1 MADANVYAM
10 SIEMNIEGNALN
22 LLEKASNFAENLEKK
37 LESISKKLLDFGDV
51 SARSLRDFS
60 TSASRATTEV
70 ERIPQILSGVRDA
83 MMELQKADFTTA
95 TEEQAKKALEAYDVL
110 KNKLD
115 ELRNQPTLSEA
126 EVHMVDKLEARIV
139 AFEQNRAKLQA
150 QYQNALKDYQLK
162 YGKMQEK
169 ELVNVKRLWVFDRQR
184 IKDHR
189 ELLDLRE
196 QYVKAGLEE
205 GSTEKDLRK
214 ISQSRNV
221 ARDREI
227 RATDMVTGK
236 LGVFSRVIKGIGGT
250 FNTVASKLGSIIS
263 NLGGGEL
270 AKATTFWG
278 LFEVAIFGAAKSEEK
293 FHTLLWRNIGTM
305 DHVAERIRKATKELG
320 ILEEEGY
327 AAAVALRSVGA
338 TDKDIEDLTVAT
350 AAFVRNTDASVE
362 STARFAKTVSA
373 ATGSQ
378 VKSLQQLA
386 KMQKFQK
393 QFGLTGRDLETVM
406 GNVSDMSFRLG
417 SEGAIGVERYTSTLG
432 KATAAA
438 RSLGISTKGISGA
451 LKAVATDFVA
461 AAPLL
466 GGQAINMDA
475 AERSE
480 AWLRTFGEEY
490 KKIQEAE
497 VRGEHAVAAGY
508 RKSLAARAQAAGVT
522 EANLDEL
529 GQAAIKAEGDYDTF
543 TKEIEKSQPADP
555 MKELT
560 ASLKDTAGAMRETQ
574 KAFDSM
580 VRNLKDFGM
589 TVLPYITQVAK
600 WFADNPAATWW
611 TAAGIAAVGAISGI
625 ISVLGSVASILTTIG
640 TFTGGTTGAGLLGA
654 LGSSFV
660 FLGQA
665 ALVVGTAVAG
675 FKLGEWLGDVIGLS
689 DYTERVNKG
698 TMTWK
703 DTILTCISP
712 VHALSA
718 ALAKLTEWY
727 TKWESPERKFE
738 DIAGAAALA
747 DKKGQE
753 IFEKRVAL
761 DKRIKEAEKN
771 HDKDAA
777 DAARKELAEI
787 NKAYLGKV
795 AADKK
800 ALGISEKK
808 KDVANQVAEA
818 HKKEGDAA
826 LEAATKAEK
835 AVAKSLESK
844 EKQVAKAQS
853 AAEQIT
859 RSEKYWADSAK
870 AALAE
875 AEKMRSEGFSE
886 QDVAE
891 SLKVKTGRS
900 EDQLTKMVGDFEAKK
915 ARIEKGLQEEIK
927 KEAGQKENRAEITSP
942 VPEIVVQP
950 TEKPT
955 AKAAPIY
962 TVQID
967 EGTAKARDKQQE
979 TLDNQASE
987 LRQQTSKIAGLAEEI
1002 AKATHSE
1009 EMVRLL
1015 KTYLPQIVDTRK
1027 TGLAS
1032 VANQWMT

>member
-1 MADANVYAM
+1 MPDANVYAM

-37 LESISKKLLDFGDV
+37 LEGISKKLLDFGDV

-60 TSASRATTEV
+60 TSAARATTEV

-83 MMELQKADFTTA
+83 MMELQKADFTSA
-95 TEEQAKKALEAYDVL
+95 TEEQAKKALEAYGVL
-110 KNKLD
+110 KSKLD

-126 EVHMVDKLEARIV
+126 EVHMVDRLEARIV

-205 GSTEKDLRK
+205 GATEKDLRK

-221 ARDREI
+221 ARDREM

-250 FNTVASKLGSIIS
+250 FNTVASKLGSVIS

-278 LFEVAIFGAAKSEEK
+278 LFEVAIFGAAKAEER
-293 FHTLLWRNIGTM
+293 FHTLLWRDIGVM
-305 DHVAERIRKATKELG
+305 DTVAEKVRGSIKNLG

-327 AAAVALRSVGA
+327 AAAIALRNVGA
-338 TDKDIEDLTVAT
+338 TKTEISELTVAT

-378 VKSLQQLA
+378 IKALQQMVN
-386 KMQKFQK
+386 MQKFQK
-393 QFGLTGRDLETVM
+393 QFGLSSKDLESIM
-406 GNVSDMSFRLG
+406 SNVSDVSFRLG
-417 SEGAIGVERYTSTLG
+417 SEGTVGVERYAQTLS
-432 KATAAA
+432 KASAAA
-438 RSLGISTKGISGA
+438 RSMGVSTEGISGA
-451 LKAVATDFVA
+451 LKAVATDAIA

-466 GGQAINMDA
+466 GGAALGMSA
-475 AERSE
+475 AERTE
-480 AWLRTFGEEY
+480 KWLVDFA
-490 KKIQEAE
+490 KKYEIIQKLRE
-497 VRGEHAVAAGY
+497 RGEHKTADAYERALVA
-508 RKSLAARAQAAGVT
+508 RTNRTGVT
-522 EANLDEL
+522 LENLHEM
-529 GQAAIKAEGDYDTF
+529 GKIAIKSGGDVEKAA
-543 TKEIEKSQPADP
+543 KEIEKTKPADP

-560 ASLKDTAGAMRETQ
+560 ATLKDTRGAMRSLNET
-574 KAFDSM
+574 FDK
-580 VRNLKDFGM
+580 VVQQLRNFGEN
-589 TVLPYITQVAK
+589 TLPMILEILNKIA
-600 WFADNPAATWW
+600 ANPAATWW
-611 TAAGIAAVGAISGI
+611 TAVGIAGIASVSGI
-625 ISVLGSVASILTTIG
+625 LSVLSTLSSVLVSIGSFAG
-640 TFTGGTTGAGLLGA
+640 ATGAGLLGKVGVGLVG
-654 LGSSFV
+654 LGT
-660 FLGQA
+660 A
-665 ALVVGTAVAG
+665 ALAVGVAIG
-675 FKLGEWLGDVIGLS
+675 SFKLGEWLSDVIGLS

-712 VHALSA
+712 VHQLSLA
-718 ALAKLTEWY
+718 VAKLTEWY

-771 HDKDAA
+771 NDKAAA
-777 DAARKELAEI
+777 DAARKELSEI
-787 NKAYLGKV
+787 NKVYLGKV

-800 ALGISEKK
+800 ALGMAEKK

-826 LEAATKAEK
+826 LEAATKAER
-835 AVAKSLESK
+835 AAAKSIESK
-844 EKQVAKAQS
+844 ENQVVETQAAVERITSTEKQWVDKAR
-853 AAEQIT
+853 ET
-859 RSEKYWADSAK
+859 
-870 AALAE
+870 LAE
-875 AEKMRSEGFSE
+875 VEKMRGEGISEKDIATSIGLSTG
-886 QDVAE
+886 
-891 SLKVKTGRS
+891 KT
-900 EDQLTKMVGDFEAKK
+900 EDRLQKMIENFEAKK
-915 ARIEKGLQEEIK
+915 ARIEKGLHEEIK
-927 KEAGQKENRAEITSP
+927 KEAGQKENKAEITTP
-942 VPEIVVQP
+942 VPEVVVQP
-950 TEKPT
+950 TERPT

-987 LRQQTSKIAGLAEEI
+987 LKQQTSKIAGLAEEI
-1002 AKATHSE
+1002 AKASHSAE
-1009 EMVRLL
+1009 LLQLL
-1015 KTYLPQIVDTRK
+1015 KKYLPEMVDTRK